1 MVVAFALVALLV
13 VVGMVVRANRATRR
27 QTMERAHFRAHFDAV
42 EVEHESYRELY
53 GPRTGYVEK
62 LATGRSR
69 GHRRRGA
76 AVAR

>member
-1 MVVAFALVALLV
+1 MVVAFTLVALLV
-13 VVGMVVRANRATRR
+13 VVGMVLRANRATRR
-27 QTMERAHFRAHFDAV
+27 QTMERAHFDAV